1 MKSTRTPRDGG
12 ATRGSRSVSGQRGA
26 VTAEFAV
33 ALPSIV
39 VLLVVVL
46 TAVTVGAS
54 QLRLEEAARAGA
66 REIMRGEGTV
76 VATTTVQRLAGRDAE
91 LAVTGDGTWATVH
104 VSTTVDG
111 PLLGWSGWRLEA
123 DALARPENT
132 GITGQGVP

>member
-1 MKSTRTPRDGG
+1 MNSTRTPRDSG
-12 ATRGSRSVSGQRGA
+12 ATRGPRSISGQRGA

-33 ALPSIV
+33 ALPSII

-46 TAVTVGAS
+46 TAVSVGAT

-66 REIMRGEGTV
+66 REIMRGEDPA
-76 VATTTVQRLAGRDAE
+76 VAATTVQRLAGSEAE
-91 LAVTGDGTWATVH
+91 LSVTGDGMWATVH

-111 PLLGWSGWRLEA
+111 PLLGWSGWQLEA

-132 GITGQGVP
+132 VVTGPGAP